1 MEEEFDGKQYSSP
14 CIVSFGIAI
23 EILLLKIMDVLN
35 FIEIMEIGFALFL
48 DTCIASFIVGIIGLA
63 RYNKEKSKGKW
74 MGIVGICLSIGLVL
88 SEMEMIYLL
97 VFEIFIAFIFFIH
110 FLFKKIS
117 RKNKSQ

>member
-1 MEEEFDGKQYSSP
+1 MDEEFDRKQYSSP
-14 CIVSFGIAI
+14 CIVSFGIAT

-35 FIEIMEIGFALFL
+35 FIEITEIGFVLFL

-63 RYNKEKSKGKW
+63 RCNKEKSKCRW
-74 MGIVGICLSIGLVL
+74 MGIVGIYLSIGLVL
-88 SEMEMIYLL
+88 SEMEMFYLL